1 MRRRQF
7 LTAIGAGAD
16 AMTLAKPAVAQSMP
30 ETRWRLTASWP
41 NSLDS
46 LYGACEVFAKRVGEI
61 TDNKFH
67 I

>member
-1 MRRRQF
+1 
-7 LTAIGAGAD
+7 
-16 AMTLAKPAVAQSMP
+16 MTLAKPAVAQSMP